1 MFGVMHVSLIGVRLE
16 RNTFA
21 SGHSRWTQGTG
32 YRKASADSG
41 RNLLGKFFPVG
52 STQGVSRF
60 GWVGKEAAFHEYRGD
75 TCFSQN
81 IVTTASHSTIRRRRA
96 TCDEIMDS

>member
-1 MFGVMHVSLIGVRLE
+1 MFGVTHVSLIGVRLKW
-16 RNTFA
+16 NTFA
-21 SGHSRWTQGTG
+21 SGHSRWTQATG

-60 GWVGKEAAFHEYRGD
+60 GWVGKEAAFHEDRGD

-81 IVTTASHSTIRRRRA
+81 IVTAPAHSTIRRWRA
-96 TCDEIMDS
+96 ACDKIMDS